1 MKILL
6 ALLVAV
12 LAVSPSAAQRRD
24 TSWTAA
30 APLADTV
37 AAPATRPAKAGRVFN
52 RTMMG
57 VLGFA
62 ALGAVGGVAGYQATY
77 RTEGGEDPGFGG
89 FLLGAAAG
97 GATGAALAAA
107 LPEHGARCSY
117 HARAARGLLGAVAT
131 TGIYIAAGA
140 GGLGEVVLTF
150 PIGIPL
156 GAAVMADC

>member
-6 ALLVAV
+6 ALLLVV
-12 LAVSPSAAQRRD
+12 LAVSPSTAQRRD
-24 TSWTAA
+24 TSWT
-30 APLADTV
+30 PTQADTV
-37 AAPATRPAKAGRVFN
+37 AATRPAKAGRIFN
-52 RTMMG
+52 RTMTG

-62 ALGAVGGVAGYQATY
+62 LVGTAGGVAGYQATY
-77 RTEGGEDPGFGG
+77 RTEGGEDPGLTG
-89 FLLGAAAG
+89 LLFGAAIG

-117 HARAARGLLGAVAT
+117 TTRAARGLLGAVAT
-131 TGIYIAAGA
+131 SGLYIAAGA

>member
-1 MKILL
+1 MKIIL
-6 ALLVAV
+6 ALLLVV

-24 TSWTAA
+24 TGTAA
-30 APLADTV
+30 QAAPQADTV
-37 AAPATRPAKAGRVFN
+37 ASTRPAAAGRIFN
-52 RTMMG
+52 RTMTG

-62 ALGAVGGVAGYQATY
+62 LLGAAGGVAGYQDTY

-89 FLLGAAAG
+89 LLLGAAAG
-97 GATGAALAAA
+97 GVTGAALAAA

-117 HARAARGLLGAVAT
+117 KTRAARGLLGAVLT
-131 TGIYIAAGA
+131 SGLYIAAGA
-140 GGLGEVVLTF
+140 GGLGEAVLTF